1 MEQLFL
7 IYEFRETLVSHSR
20 YYQSL
25 TTIIMFTNSNQY
37 LMKEQFIFHIS
48 SMEKKLEA
56 IASLI

>member
-1 MEQLFL
+1 MEQFFRYMNEEKHLFH
-7 IYEFRETLVSHSR
+7 IHV

-48 SMEKKLEA
+48 SIAKKLEA